1 MALKRREKILL
12 IGVLIAI
19 AIFLFDRLYDTP
31 TNRKI
36 TMLKGEVKAADSK
49 LSELALV
56 SKGLETTEAEIL
68 QLEKELKGLSERTLR
83 GEEFR
88 AFLRHLARESDPL
101 QMKVI
106 SISPSEEKISSSDEK
121 RGAVPQ
127 DSRKVTVHLVLHT
140 TFAKLESYLKGFEE
154 LPFLTHIEG
163 LQIERNDEIQPLL
176 KVTLG
181 LKIYI
186 IEL

>member
-12 IGVLIAI
+12 VVVLVAV
-19 AIFLFDRLYDTP
+19 AIFLFDRLFDTP

-36 TMLKGEVKAADSK
+36 STLRGEVKAADSK
-49 LSELALV
+49 LNELALL
-56 SKGLETTEAEIL
+56 SKGLETAEAEVIR
-68 QLEKELKGLSERTLR
+68 LENELKGLSERTLR

-101 QMKVI
+101 QMKVVSI
-106 SISPSEEKISSSDEK
+106 VPSEEKISPSEEKK
-121 RGAVPQ
+121 GALNQ
-127 DSRKVTVHLVLHT
+127 DSRKVTVQLVLHS
-140 TFAKLESYLKGFEE
+140 TFSKLESYLKGIEE
-154 LPFLTHIEG
+154 LPFLVQIEG
-163 LQIERNDEIQPLL
+163 LQIQRNDEIQPLL

-181 LKIYI
+181 LKHNI